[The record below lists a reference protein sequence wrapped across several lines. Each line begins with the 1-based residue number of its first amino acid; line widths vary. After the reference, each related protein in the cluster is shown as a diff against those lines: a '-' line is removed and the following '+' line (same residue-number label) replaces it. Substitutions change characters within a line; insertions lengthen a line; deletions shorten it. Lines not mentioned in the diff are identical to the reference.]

1 MFDTLNESTLIH
13 MGKVT
18 LSGTSAVASSLVDMQ
33 GYNALEI
40 ALVAGTITDAG
51 TASGYTVKLQESDTT
66 VAGDFTDVVA
76 ADAVNG
82 TVSVTNTVDT
92 DDDKLIGR
100 LGYTGRK
107 RYVRVVATGTTNSAG
122 DLHPVARLS
131 HSGLSR
137 PNTAIGAAT
146 AAT

>member
-1 MFDTLNESTLIH
+1 MFDTLNDSSAIH

-18 LSGTSAVASSLVDMQ
+18 LNGTSAVASSLVDLR
-33 GYNALEI
+33 GYEALEI
-40 ALVAGTITDAG
+40 NLIAGTITDAG
-51 TASGYTVKLQESDTT
+51 TASGYTVKLQHSDTT
-66 VAGDFTDVVA
+66 AAVDFTDVTA

-82 TVSVTNTVDT
+82 TTSVTNTTDT

-100 LGYTGRK
+100 LGYVGTK

-122 DLHPVARLS
+122 DLHPVARLGRS
-131 HSGLSR
+131 SLSR
-137 PNTAIGAAT
+137 PNTSIGAAT